1 MKNLY
6 NKLFTITIALI
17 LASCSSNTEEAV
29 VNEAASESIQEESNN
44 ETASD
49 NLFYQVPTPN
59 ELFAVL
65 KNSNVAYNRENLS
78 DVSNASNYLTKA
90 SKALNFGVYTADLAY
105 VTSLGQMDDASKF
118 FETVRNLS
126 KDLEIENA
134 VDEVIMQRLQSNLE
148 NSNPDS
154 LFYLSNETYYNAYSY
169 LEEND
174 RRDVLG
180 MIVVG
185 GWIEGLNI
193 ILNLEPYSEGSEVC
207 QRIADQKLTLENLL
221 IFTSTIEN
229 DQLAEIVGE
238 LSVIEEIFNYVSDDV
253 DETESSE
260 SSEFTS
266 SESADGVMIF
276 GGGESNS
283 INEKQFNE
291 LKSIVL
297 DLRTSIIEGS

>member
-17 LASCSSNTEEAV
+17 IASCSSNTEEAV

-260 SSEFTS
+260 STEFTS

>member
-1 MKNLY
+1 MKNLH

-17 LASCSSNTEEAV
+17 LASCSSNTEETV
-29 VNEAASESIQEESNN
+29 VNEPASESIQEESSNKSD
-44 ETASD
+44 AD

-118 FETVRNLS
+118 FETVRSLS

-134 VDEVIMQRLQSNLE
+134 VDEVIMKRLQSNLE
-148 NSNPDS
+148 NSNADS

-238 LSVIEEIFNYVSDDV
+238 LSGIEEIFNYVSDDV
-253 DETESSE
+253 DDTESSE
-260 SSEFTS
+260 STEFTS

>member
-17 LASCSSNTEEAV
+17 IASCSSNTEEAV

>member
-6 NKLFTITIALI
+6 NQLFTLTIALI

-29 VNEAASESIQEESNN
+29 VNEEVSEISQEESND
-44 ETASD
+44 ETAAD

-78 DVSNASNYLTKA
+78 DVSNSSNYLTKA

-118 FETVRNLS
+118 FETVRSLS

-134 VDEVIMQRLQSNLE
+134 VDEVIMKRLQTNLE
-148 NSNPDS
+148 NSNADS

-169 LEEND
+169 LEENG

-193 ILNLEPYSEGSEVC
+193 ILNLEPYNKDSEVC

-238 LSVIEEIFNYVSDDV
+238 LSSIEEVFNYVSEDV
-253 DETESSE
+253 DDTESSDAA
-260 SSEFTS
+260 EFTS
-266 SESADGVMIF
+266 SESADGVMMF

-283 INEKQFNE
+283 ITEKQFND